1 MSIHSFFSQPKTLR
15 IKGKYCKQKL
25 YPLALLLEYALFYLA
40 STLIPGELAFFSEK
54 FLIVLWRGSI
64 LNLVF
69 LIIILLSLFT
79 STFISLLIVKKANKW
94 LGIFIAFLVNTLILC
109 LSTIFLY
116 LFDIQTFHKQT
127 DGLFGSLGI
136 LVLVFFIPILT
147 FINYYFMELKS
158 MMNFT

>member
-1 MSIHSFFSQPKTLR
+1 
-15 IKGKYCKQKL
+15 
-25 YPLALLLEYALFYLA
+25 
-40 STLIPGELAFFSEK
+40 
-54 FLIVLWRGSI
+54 

-69 LIIILLSLFT
+69 FIIMLLSLFT
-79 STFISLLIVKKANKW
+79 STFISLLIVKKKDNKW
-94 LGIFIAFLVNTLILC
+94 LGTFIAFSVNTLNLC

-147 FINYYFMELKS
+147 FINYYIIVFKS
-158 MMNFT
+158 KVNFTRCTL